1 MSVGSSATVEAHPST
16 TPESHFPKQAIVVI
30 HGIGEQR
37 PMDTITEFVRAVWET
52 DPDVCRNG
60 KPLPAETWSKPDVRT
75 GSLELRRITTRE
87 STPTP
92 AFPRGARSD
101 FYELYWADLSAGST
115 WEQVRAW
122 VGGLLCRN
130 PFASVPRDVMLAWI
144 ALWVLCLAIVA
155 LLVASVLPRDA
166 TIFRTPF
173 RDFWPFSFLLR
184 WQTWELAAVA
194 AFLAWLAH
202 SIAVPYAGRVV
213 RYTRATPDNIAARK
227 DIRERG
233 LALLDELHKKD
244 YQRIIVVGHSL
255 GSILA
260 YDLVS
265 YFWARRDASRTLIED
280 TEEFEALRRLE
291 QSLPA
296 FEKAPSDEAVAAF
309 RQAQQ
314 NLSRLL
320 RQRPPPQGEEPDA
333 RWLITDLV
341 TLGSPLA
348 HADFL
353 LGKSAKDMDERI
365 LRREFPTCPPVREVL
380 DKWSLDA
387 ARKTDLPLGDKEPK
401 LLCFPLGKDLQWQ
414 LHHATPFAAVS
425 WTNIH
430 DPAQLIFAG
439 DIISGP
445 LSARFGK
452 AVRDVDLRALRGQ
465 SICFSHT
472 NYWRLSRSG
481 LAGADV
487 RALRRALDLSGLRL
501 PIA

>member
-1 MSVGSSATVEAHPST
+1 MSVGSSATTAHLST

-92 AFPRGARSD
+92 AFPRGVRSD

-115 WEQVRAW
+115 WEQVRSW
-122 VGGLLCRN
+122 VTGLLFRN
-130 PFASVPRDVMLAWI
+130 PFTSVPGDVMLAWI
-144 ALWVLCLAIVA
+144 ALWVLCLAILA
-155 LLVASVLPRDA
+155 LLVASVLPTGA

-173 RDFWPFSFLLR
+173 RSFWPFSFLLR

-202 SIAVPYAGRVV
+202 SVAVPYAGRVV

-244 YQRIIVVGHSL
+244 YHRIIVVGHSL

-260 YDLVS
+260 YDLVG
-265 YFWARRDASRTLIED
+265 YFWARREASRTVVEG

-296 FEKAPSDEAVAAF
+296 FEKAPLDQAVAAF

-320 RQRPPPQGEEPDA
+320 RQRPPPSGEGPDA

-353 LGKSAKDMDERI
+353 LAKSAKAWTSGSCVGNSPHARRCARFSTHGRSTR
-365 LRREFPTCPPVREVL
+365 RREPIFRSTTRNRNFSVFRSAETVSGAPSR
-380 DKWSLDA
+380 D
-387 ARKTDLPLGDKEPK
+387 
-401 LLCFPLGKDLQWQ
+401 
-414 LHHATPFAAVS
+414 PF
-425 WTNIH
+425 
-430 DPAQLIFAG
+430 
-439 DIISGP
+439 
-445 LSARFGK
+445 
-452 AVRDVDLRALRGQ
+452 
-465 SICFSHT
+465 
-472 NYWRLSRSG
+472 RSG
-481 LAGADV
+481 Q
-487 RALRRALDLSGLRL
+487 LDQH
-501 PIA
+501 P

>member
-1 MSVGSSATVEAHPST
+1 MSVGSSATPAAHLST
-16 TPESHFPKQAIVVI
+16 TPKSHFPKQAIVVI

-37 PMDTITEFVRAVWET
+37 PMDTITDFVRAVWET

-92 AFPRGARSD
+92 AFPRGVRSD

-115 WEQVRAW
+115 WEQVRSW
-122 VGGLLCRN
+122 VTGLLCRN
-130 PFASVPRDVMLAWI
+130 PFTAVTRDVMLAWI
-144 ALWVLCLAIVA
+144 ALWVLSLVILV
-155 LLVASVLPRDA
+155 LLIASVLPMDA
-166 TIFRTPF
+166 AIFRTPV
-173 RDFWPFSFLLR
+173 RSVWPFSWLLR
-184 WQTWELAAVA
+184 WQTWELTAIAAV
-194 AFLAWLAH
+194 LAWLAH
-202 SIAVPYAGRVV
+202 AVVVPYAGRVV

-233 LALLDELHKKD
+233 LALVDELHKKD

-265 YFWARRDASRTLIED
+265 YFWARRDASRTVVEG

-291 QSLPA
+291 QSLLT
-296 FEKAPSDEAVAAF
+296 FEKAPSDEAAAAF

-314 NLSRLL
+314 NLSLLL
-320 RQRPPPQGEEPDA
+320 RRRPPPQGEQPDA

-353 LGKSAKDMDERI
+353 LAKSAKDMDERI

-380 DKWSLDA
+380 DTWSLDA
-387 ARKTDLPLGDKEPK
+387 ARKTDLPIDEKEPK
-401 LLCFPLGKDLQWQ
+401 LLCFPLGKNLQWQ

-445 LSARFGK
+445 LASRFGK

-465 SICFSHT
+465 SLCFSHT

-481 LAGADV
+481 LAGTDV
-487 RALRRALDLSGLRL
+487 RALREALDLSGLRL

>member
-1 MSVGSSATVEAHPST
+1 M
-16 TPESHFPKQAIVVI
+16 VI

-37 PMDTITEFVRAVWET
+37 PMDTITDFVRAVWET

-75 GSLELRRITTRE
+75 GWLELRRITTRE

-92 AFPRGARSD
+92 AFPRGVRSD

-115 WEQVRAW
+115 WGQVRSW
-122 VGGLLCRN
+122 VAGLLCRN
-130 PFASVPRDVMLAWI
+130 PFTSVPRDVVLAWI
-144 ALWVLCLAIVA
+144 ALWVLCLAILA
-155 LLVASVLPRDA
+155 LLIASVLPRDA
-166 TIFRTPF
+166 TIFRTPVLS
-173 RDFWPFSFLLR
+173 FWPLSFLLR
-184 WQTWELAAVA
+184 WQTWELTAIAAV
-194 AFLAWLAH
+194 LAWLAN
-202 SIAVPYAGRVV
+202 SVAVPYAGRVV

-233 LALLDELHKKD
+233 LALLDELHRKD

-260 YDLVS
+260 YDLVG
-265 YFWARRDASRTLIED
+265 YFWARRDASRTLVEG
-280 TEEFEALRRLE
+280 TAEFEALRRLE
-291 QSLPA
+291 QSLLA
-296 FEKAPSDEAVAAF
+296 FENAPSDEAVAAF

-320 RQRPPPQGEEPDA
+320 RQRPSPQGERPDA

-353 LGKSAKDMDERI
+353 LAESAKEMDERI
-365 LRREFPTCPPVREVL
+365 LHREFPTCPPVREVL
-380 DKWSLDA
+380 DEWSLDA
-387 ARKTDLPLGDKEPK
+387 ARKTDLPLDDTEPR
-401 LLCFPLGKDLQWQ
+401 LLCFPLGRDRQWQ

-425 WTNIH
+425 WTNVH
-430 DPAQLIFAG
+430 DPARLIFAG

-445 LSARFGK
+445 LAARFGK
-452 AVRDVDLRALRGQ
+452 GVRDVDLSALRGQ

-472 NYWRLSRSG
+472 HYWRLSRSG
-481 LAGADV
+481 FAGTDV
-487 RALRRALDLSGLRL
+487 RALREALDLSGQRLR
-501 PIA
+501 IA